1 MPKQYFLIFL
11 LFLSLTAKSQTASF
25 TYQSS
30 DGLFCSPVAIKFS
43 QTATGNPSGFVW
55 TFGNGQGSTAPNPSI
70 IYTTAGTYTV
80 KLIAVYNTLAVETS
94 QTIVVNAGI
103 TVSLSANRNYICV
116 PGSINFTASS
126 TGNISTYEWDFGDGT
141 PITNT
146 TTPTTS
152 HNFSVIG
159 SYTVKVKVTDVSG
172 CKATGTFDV
181 VYKNPPVATT
191 VLPVE
196 GCIPAIV
203 NFSATPDI
211 PAGTTVTN
219 YTWNFGDGSPVVN
232 TTSSNVSNTYTAV
245 GSYIPTLSFTTS
257 EGCSNNYTFGAIAYG
272 TPPTSLTAS
281 SDKAKYCGSETP
293 VFKSKATNANQYFWD
308 FGDGTSASV
317 FDTIITHYY
326 STLGIKTVTVTPYY
340 NGCIGSGM
348 SFQIEIIGVI
358 AGFTYNNT
366 CSNKSNFSFT
376 NTSQGIISTYS
387 WNFGDGSPVATTAN
401 PSHTFGSGSFLV
413 SLIITD
419 SITGCSNSTSAVIH
433 SGNSTLTNPDTS
445 ICRNSNTTFTL
456 SNNQTNAAAT
466 YTWGVVGLTSGPSTS
481 NILGI
486 NASILGNYANNYVVI
501 NNGASY
507 CPDTVYS
514 NKNILVRGPNLSYT
528 AAPTICQNNT
538 YTITN
543 TSSAFV
549 PADSVVLWYW
559 NYGINSTNDTT
570 YQPAPVSYPVPATFT
585 IKLVAKDNKGC
596 VDSLSKSV
604 VVNPIPFVLIIPR
617 RDTLCIG
624 TQDTLLAYHS
634 DTLLWTSTGTVA
646 CATCDTLIINP
657 VTTTQY
663 VATATNA
670 IGCAVSDT
678 AIVTVFTPFTAQ
690 PTTSPIVICG
700 GESVS
705 INAGPPDK
713 RIVWS
718 PASGLSSAS
727 TYNPIVSPVVST
739 TYMATL
745 TDSAGCFSSTTS
757 VDVIVKTIP
766 TVNAGP
772 DRILPYNTA
781 FTITPIYS
789 NNVRSYL
796 WSPANTL
803 SCATCATPNGTALQ
817 AQTYTIQVTSDS
829 ACITR
834 DTINI
839 FIECKYANLLMPSA
853 FTPNRDLQNDL
864 YYPLARGISV
874 IKRFAIFN
882 RYGQLIFEVKNF
894 KPNDKAWGW
903 DGKFKGQDQSTDS
916 YVYFLEA
923 VCDAGGTILKKDSF
937 ILLR

>member
-196 GCIPAIV
+196 GCIPALV

-317 FDTIITHYY
+317 FDTITTHYY
-326 STLGIKTVTVTPYY
+326 NTLGIKTVTVTPYF
-340 NGCIGSGM
+340 NGCIGSGT

-358 AGFTYNNT
+358 ASFNYNNN

-376 NTSQGIISTYS
+376 NTSQGIISAYL
-387 WNFGDGSPVATTAN
+387 WNFGDGSPTATTSN

-445 ICRNSNTTFTL
+445 ICRNTNTTFTL
-456 SNNQTNAAAT
+456 SNNQNNAAAT
-466 YTWGVVGLTSGPSTS
+466 YTWSVVGLTSGPSTS
-481 NILGI
+481 NILSI

-507 CPDTVYS
+507 CPDTVFL
-514 NKNILVRGPNLSYT
+514 NNNILVRGPNLSYT
-528 AAPTICQNNT
+528 AAPSICQNST
-538 YTITN
+538 FTINN

-559 NYGINSTNDTT
+559 NYGISSTNDTT
-570 YQPAPVSYPVPATFT
+570 YQPAPIRFPVPATFS
-585 IKLVAKDNKGC
+585 IKLIARDNKGC

-617 RDTLCIG
+617 KDTLCFG
-624 TQDTLLAYHS
+624 TQDTLIAYHS
-634 DTLLWTSTGTVA
+634 DTLLWTSTQPLS
-646 CATCDTLIINP
+646 CNTCDSLIISPTAN
-657 VTTTQY
+657 TQY
-663 VATATNA
+663 VATATNSFN
-670 IGCAVSDT
+670 CSVSDT
-678 AIVTVFTPFTAQ
+678 ASITVYTPFRAQ
-690 PTTSPIVICG
+690 PSASPVTICA
-700 GESVS
+700 GENVS

-713 RIVWS
+713 RIVWL
-718 PASGLSSAS
+718 PAAGLSSVS
-727 TYNPIVSPVVST
+727 MYNPIASPTTST

-757 VDVIVKTIP
+757 VAVIVKTIP

-781 FTITPIYS
+781 FTITPLYS

-796 WSPANTL
+796 WSPANLL

-817 AQTYTIQVTSDS
+817 AQTYTIQVSSDS
-829 ACITR
+829 GCVAK

-864 YYPLARGISV
+864 YYPLARGISI
-874 IKRFAIFN
+874 IKRFSIFN

>member
-11 LFLSLTAKSQTASF
+11 LFISLTAKSQTASF

-796 WSPANTL
+796 WSPATTL
-803 SCATCATPNGTALQ
+803 SCATCATPNGTALKT
-817 AQTYTIQVTSDS
+817 QTYTIQVTSDS